1 MRATVQGGP
10 FNPGD
15 TVSINVV
22 VTDLAG
28 EAIPNCWV
36 HWFAWEGEDDW
47 VEYGTVVIQPPLAV
61 QLDSSG
67 KSTLELTIPSDF
79 RGDLADIE
87 LSLMAF
93 NATGESDSEQLSI
106 PVVEPEI
113 HLVAD
118 RNSFSPGDEVSYELV
133 AEGFDDD
140 IRWTWTSTDGQSGVL
155 VDSGTSTSVIVTI
168 SESFNDDEFRLSVV
182 AVDGSGHSQTDQA
195 SIFIREGYVVN
206 IDLPSGR
213 VKAGEEFTISYELHS
228 VEEGE
233 ALQLPMS
240 WETTILGST
249 ESTRIGVATSATGTL
264 VVQPAS
270 DLEAGSYIL
279 HVTIGSASTLQIVE
293 VVTSDSSD
301 IVTSAGD
308 TAQTAA
314 PTVAI
319 LALLIGLIA
328 LTLSL
333 FRGGGG
339 KEPALGTEVNE
350 QVTAAPQ
357 AQSVAAVAGQPTASI
372 HQATGPPPPPTGA
385 TPAGGWDY
393 ADQPPLG

>member
-1 MRATVQGGP
+1 
-10 FNPGD
+10 
-15 TVSINVV
+15 
-22 VTDLAG
+22 
-28 EAIPNCWV
+28 
-36 HWFAWEGEDDW
+36 
-47 VEYGTVVIQPPLAV
+47 
-61 QLDSSG
+61 
-67 KSTLELTIPSDF
+67 
-79 RGDLADIE
+79 
-87 LSLMAF
+87 
-93 NATGESDSEQLSI
+93 
-106 PVVEPEI
+106 
-113 HLVAD
+113 
-118 RNSFSPGDEVSYELV
+118 
-133 AEGFDDD
+133 
-140 IRWTWTSTDGQSGVL
+140 
-155 VDSGTSTSVIVTI
+155 
-168 SESFNDDEFRLSVV
+168 
-182 AVDGSGHSQTDQA
+182 
-195 SIFIREGYVVN
+195 VVN

-372 HQATGPPPPPTGA
+372 PQATGPPPPPTGA
-385 TPAGGWDY
+385 APAGGWDY